1 VYVSLVLP
9 NTPNLCECFATSGM
23 LTWISGTLMLAA
35 IMLSSRTFQEHLA
48 TSGVLALHLEVEFPA
63 LMLARMLI
71 STP

>member
-1 VYVSLVLP
+1 
-9 NTPNLCECFATSGM
+9 M
-23 LTWISGTLMLAA
+23 LTWISDTLMLAA
-35 IMLSSRTFQEHLA
+35 IMLSSGTFQEHLA